1 MYLFEWVFLFSSDRH
16 PRVELLVSMDSSV
29 QSLSRVWLFATPW
42 TAARQAYLSITI
54 SQSLL
59 KLMSIE
65 LVMWSVSFLR
75 SSKTVKMKVS
85 VAQLHLT
92 LCRPVTVAQY
102 APHPWNSPGK
112 NNTVGCH
119 SLLQGIFLTPW
130 TAAHQAS
137 LSFTI
142 SQSLLKLMSIESVMP
157 SNQLILCHPLYSC
170 FQSSIFQDQGPLKW
184 ISSSNQVAKRLKFQ
198 L

>member
-1 MYLFEWVFLFSSDRH
+1 MHTQSEIVLKRIRYSFSQFPEIKRTYFFSSF
-16 PRVELLVSMDSSV
+16 VVIV
-29 QSLSRVWLFATPW
+29 QSLSCVRLFQTSW

-119 SLLQGIFLTPW
+119 SLLQGIFLTQGLNLCLLHSKQILYHLS
-130 TAAHQAS
+130 HQG
-137 LSFTI
+137 
-142 SQSLLKLMSIESVMP
+142 SVAP
-157 SNQLILCHPLYSC
+157 
-170 FQSSIFQDQGPLKW
+170 DQ
-184 ISSSNQVAKRLKFQ
+184 II
-198 L
+198 